1 MTRNRQLIRDTKR
14 QPEDTFYADDAELQ
28 EADMETL
35 REFADY
41 EHEHDEG

>member
-1 MTRNRQLIRDTKR
+1 MRRDQATLREVKR